1 MLEVFS
7 FERFCFGVREPTAD
21 GESVSFRPL
30 TRVPGFFPFDR
41 SESPQVDPRTL
52 EPRRCRPTRE
62 APG

>member
-7 FERFCFGVREPTAD
+7 FERFCFGVRE
-21 GESVSFRPL
+21 SVSFIRPL